1 VSDNPDAPGV
11 SLFNKLRQKVEA
23 EGGRVYP
30 VNPKVKQLYGLQ
42 CFPTIAAIDDQI
54 DLAVI
59 MVRDAVTALRECA
72 EKGCK
77 FVVVFTAGFSETGAE
92 GAAKEAELARIARSA
107 GIRLFGPNTNLNAFE
122 TFVDFPGKK
131 VALVT
136 QSGNQGRPIVQGQE
150 LGVGFSYWIPTGN
163 EVDLEAAD
171 FIQYFAT
178 HEETGVVAAYIE
190 GFRDPVR
197 LRRAADACVKARKPI
212 VLIKVGRSEAGMRMA
227 QAHTGH
233 LTGSDRVVDGLFRQY
248 GIVRVDDL
256 DELLEFS
263 SLFARLPRPRGN
275 RVCVYGISGG
285 TSALMSDLLGA
296 RGLPVPELAPDTQRR
311 LRAIIPDYL
320 TVRNPVDNGAAIIK
334 TGKGP
339 AIIDAMADDPNT
351 DFIVTPIAGA
361 LPGLTETFAEEL
373 VELHRSGRKPSAVV
387 WASPLID
394 DPAFRILVEGRVPL
408 FRSFRNCVKALDAYF
423 AYHAFAER
431 YVSPLDGTGP
441 GAAAGRAVPAVGQA
455 PREAAAGQG
464 AGAAIAGRRGK
475 TGALSEA
482 DSKRLLAAYGIPVTR
497 EEVAR
502 TREEAVAVAR
512 RVGFPVA
519 AKISSPDILHKSEA
533 GLVRLGIASEADL
546 ERAFAELEAAAR
558 AAFPDATIDG
568 ILVQEM
574 VHGGQEV
581 MLGVSVD
588 PHFGPTVL
596 FGLGGLFVEA
606 LEDVALR
613 PTPLSRAD
621 AEAMVGEIR
630 GRKVL
635 QGWRGAP
642 PADTDA
648 IVDAIVRL
656 ARLAQDHGGELRE
669 LDVNPIMVFPRGQG
683 LKALDALVVLNR

>member
-1 VSDNPDAPGV
+1 
-11 SLFNKLRQKVEA
+11 
-23 EGGRVYP
+23 
-30 VNPKVKQLYGLQ
+30 
-42 CFPTIAAIDDQI
+42 
-54 DLAVI
+54 
-59 MVRDAVTALRECA
+59 M
-72 EKGCK
+72 
-77 FVVVFTAGFSETGAE
+77 
-92 GAAKEAELARIARSA
+92 
-107 GIRLFGPNTNLNAFE
+107 
-122 TFVDFPGKK
+122 
-131 VALVT
+131 
-136 QSGNQGRPIVQGQE
+136 
-150 LGVGFSYWIPTGN
+150 
-163 EVDLEAAD
+163 
-171 FIQYFAT
+171 
-178 HEETGVVAAYIE
+178 
-190 GFRDPVR
+190 
-197 LRRAADACVKARKPI
+197 KARKPI

-233 LTGSDRVVDGLFRQY
+233 LTGSDRVVDALFRQY

-256 DELLEFS
+256 DELLEFA

-296 RGLPVPELAPDTQRR
+296 RGLPVPELASESQRR

-339 AIIDAMADDPNT
+339 AIIDAMADDANT

-373 VELHRSGRKPSAVV
+373 VALHRSGRKPSAVV

-423 AYHAFAER
+423 AYHSLADR

-441 GAAAGRAVPAVGQA
+441 GADRASA
-455 PREAAAGQG
+455 PSADRAAARK
-464 AGAAIAGRRGK
+464 AGPDGPSRATITGRRGK
-475 TGALSEA
+475 SGALSEA

-502 TREEAVAVAR
+502 TREEAVAAAR
-512 RVGFPVA
+512 RLGFPVA
-519 AKISSPDILHKSEA
+519 AKISSPDILHKSDA
-533 GLVRLGIASEADL
+533 GLVRLGIATQEEL
-546 ERAFAELEAAAR
+546 ERAFAELTAMAR
-558 AAFPDATIDG
+558 NSFPEATIDG
-568 ILVQEM
+568 VLVQEM
-574 VHGGQEV
+574 VRGGQEV

-606 LEDVALR
+606 LGDVALR
-613 PTPLSRAD
+613 PTPLSRTD
-621 AEAMVGEIR
+621 AEAMLGEIR
-630 GRKVL
+630 GRKIL
-635 QGWRGAP
+635 EGWRGAP

-648 IVDAIVRL
+648 IVDAIVNLAQL
-656 ARLAQDHGGELRE
+656 ARDHDGELRE
-669 LDVNPIMVFPRGQG
+669 LDVNPVMVFPRGQG
-683 LKALDALVVLNR
+683 LKALDALVVLNG